1 MPAMGQALFPELTH
15 RKLVGVETGADFAQR
30 HAERMAGGVGPLVVT
45 EALQPLFAG
54 AGFERGHIYAIAGE
68 APLSLLFALAARATT
83 EGSWLALVNLQRAG
97 LLSAHEHGV
106 ALQRTVC
113 VDCESRELSAVMGAL
128 VDGFDLVAV
137 SSPTCSVGEA
147 RRITARA
154 KSQGSVLLV
163 VGNPGAFEVDAT
175 LRASTVS
182 WQFDTYASART
193 VTVEARG
200 RRVYGNRSCT
210 VQLPAATGAVAGVST

>member
-1 MPAMGQALFPELTH
+1 
-15 RKLVGVETGADFAQR
+15 
-30 HAERMAGGVGPLVVT
+30 
-45 EALQPLFAG
+45 
-54 AGFERGHIYAIAGE
+54 
-68 APLSLLFALAARATT
+68 
-83 EGSWLALVNLQRAG
+83 
-97 LLSAHEHGV
+97 
-106 ALQRTVC
+106 
-113 VDCESRELSAVMGAL
+113 MGAL